1 MWLAVCLFSGHGRS
15 GALSHHHHSLLPRCH
30 GLHSH
35 VWHHQRGILQRRP
48 GLVGD
53 WLEAC
58 DLAQKVKLSSVMLL
72 CVCRATQIKTYS
84 WDNAQ
89 VIMVGNKCDMDEE
102 RVVPPEKGKHLA
114 DQLGETQ
121 LSFTS
126 GGTDSRRNVS
136 SSLAWDGW
144 SERKT
149 ASGPR
154 AWCSKTVE
162 KPIVWLKY
170 IHTIPPLPHII

>member
-1 MWLAVCLFSGHGRS
+1 
-15 GALSHHHHSLLPRCH
+15 
-30 GLHSH
+30 
-35 VWHHQRGILQRRP
+35 
-48 GLVGD
+48 
-53 WLEAC
+53 
-58 DLAQKVKLSSVMLL
+58 
-72 CVCRATQIKTYS
+72 
-84 WDNAQ
+84 
-89 VIMVGNKCDMDEE
+89 MVGNKCDMDEE

-149 ASGPR
+149 ASGPQ
-154 AWCSKTVE
+154 KEPKE
-162 KPIVWLKY
+162 K
-170 IHTIPPLPHII
+170 IIYMCLFSLLVKEKGMAHLFLQQLCAEAHETCIIYDVVKK